1 MITPKVGTRPISKS
15 LFSLVTIEMPQAK
28 VWASDRQREQS
39 LSKIQDLLARC
50 ILPDFDAIL
59 PAQDH
64 TGKKLFWIVAHT
76 NQKGADSIARR
87 IREQLSCSEE
97 LKLAGVSCS
106 VSTESLHL
114 DAIQDEW
121 PLERQVHTFAL
132 CLEKLLKT
140 EAR

>member
-1 MITPKVGTRPISKS
+1 
-15 LFSLVTIEMPQAK
+15 MPQPR
-28 VWASDRQREQS
+28 VWASDREREQS

-87 IREQLSCSEE
+87 IREQLSRSED
-97 LKLAGVSCS
+97 LKRAGIFCN